1 MNYSRHRP
9 GRAGGLVQSLS
20 EISTADQV
28 RQSFQKLAY
37 MDGRPVKIKEALRKN
52 SN

>member
-1 MNYSRHRP
+1 M
-9 GRAGGLVQSLS
+9 QSLS

-37 MDGRPVKIKEALRKN
+37 MNGRAVKIKKALRKN